1 MRLAKTIMQLE
12 THVKETSA
20 VTKKCAVTGG
30 AGFIGAYLVKE
41 LVRRGWDVVV
51 IDNMTRGA
59 DSRIASVADHVR
71 LETCDI
77 RDEDAVTK
85 AIMGRE
91 VVFHL
96 AAINGTE
103 NFYKQPELVL
113 DVGLRGA
120 LSVVNACRRAD
131 VPDLVVASS
140 AEVYQTPAVVPTSE
154 DTPLMLPDSIN
165 PRYSY
170 GGSKIVSELIAFN
183 YAQDHFRQMQVFRPH
198 NVYGP
203 DMGWKH
209 VAPQFIMRALE
220 LAKNGARNFNIQGD
234 GTETRAFAYVDDVVD
249 GIITMYENGGHR
261 EIYHIGNDQEVS
273 VRDLAAEVGKALGH
287 YFTVVPGPIQEG
299 GTPRRCPDISKMR
312 AIGYDPKIDLATG
325 IARTVKWYTD
335 HQRLFGPNSLM

>member
-1 MRLAKTIMQLE
+1 MSKT
-12 THVKETSA
+12 
-20 VTKKCAVTGG
+20 CAVTGG

-41 LVRRGWDVVV
+41 LVHRGWDVVV
-51 IDNMTRGA
+51 IDNLARGA
-59 DSRIASVADHVR
+59 DSRFASVADQVR

-77 RDEDAVTK
+77 RDEDAVTNALK
-85 AIMGRE
+85 GRE

-103 NFYKQPELVL
+103 NFYKRPELVL

-120 LSVVNACRRAD
+120 LSVVGACKRAN

-140 AEVYQTPAVVPTSE
+140 AEVYQTPPMVPTPE
-154 DTPLMLPDSIN
+154 DVPLMLPDSLN

-170 GGSKIVSELIAFN
+170 GGSKLVSELIAFN
-183 YAQDHFRQMQVFRPH
+183 YAQDHFRKVQVFRPH

-209 VAPQFIMRALE
+209 VVPQFVLRALE
-220 LAKNGARNFNIQGD
+220 CRENAQPDFQIQGT

-249 GIITMYENGGHR
+249 GIIRMYEKGGHR
-261 EIYHIGNDQEVS
+261 EVYHIGNDEEVS
-273 VRDLAAEVGKALGH
+273 IRDLVMQTGKAVGTDL
-287 YFTVVPGPIQEG
+287 TIVEGPAAAG

-312 AIGYDPKIDLATG
+312 TLGYDPKVALAEGILRTAQWYEANRDLA
-325 IARTVKWYTD
+325 AA
-335 HQRLFGPNSLM
+335 NELM